1 MGVRI
6 LNKREDGVSTRSL
19 FLMILL
25 FLWAARAEA
34 RDIAVIVNHDL
45 NIESLSLE
53 DVRRIYLGELKF
65 LGEKRPKPVDQ
76 DENEEIRQVFLQKV
90 LRMSKPD
97 YTKYWLHLV
106 FQGGSSVPILK
117 LNSAAVIET
126 VRELKGGIGYVW
138 ADEALEV
145 KGIRIALIID
155 R

>member
-1 MGVRI
+1 
-6 LNKREDGVSTRSL
+6 
-19 FLMILL
+19 MILTL
-25 FLWAARAEA
+25 LLWAARTEA

-53 DVRRIYLGELKF
+53 EVRRIYLGEIQF

-76 DENEEIRQVFLQKV
+76 DENEEIRQVFLREV

-106 FQGGSSVPILK
+106 FQGGSNVPILRP
-117 LNSAAVIET
+117 NSAAVVET
-126 VRELKGGIGYVW
+126 VRHLKGGIGYIW
-138 ADEALEV
+138 ADEASDV
-145 KGIRIALIID
+145 KGIKIALIID